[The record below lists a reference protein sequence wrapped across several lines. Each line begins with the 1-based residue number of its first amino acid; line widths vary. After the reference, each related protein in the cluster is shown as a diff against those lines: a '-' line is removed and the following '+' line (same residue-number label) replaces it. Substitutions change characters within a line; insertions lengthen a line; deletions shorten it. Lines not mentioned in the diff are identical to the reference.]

1 MKYQTINS
9 FDDPPRV
16 IRRAGAPEKIE
27 IPASIGESIRLSFKR
42 KFSAEGRRRFR
53 VDNIPMKGDSAKE
66 VVRKLV
72 RAVAFLLIVAGLLY
86 YVYYYHNYRER
97 VAQFGTLT
105 NIVNEYID
113 VPEVKLEKA
122 WADIKTKYPEVTF
135 PEGMNIKYAPLYAIN
150 QDVVGWLSI
159 PNTNISTVLLQS
171 EYSDYYLYKDI
182 FRETSRYGNPF
193 VDTNCRVGPDGTS
206 KNIIIYGHNTHDG
219 LMFHQLEK
227 YMDKDLAGYKNA
239 PVIQLDTLYDSSQWK
254 IFAVML
260 TNSTSDMNNGEVFT
274 YLYPDFSSDAS
285 FLSLVSDI
293 RARSMIHTDVDV
305 QAEDTILT
313 LYTCYQTIFKGGRLV
328 VFARRVREGESA
340 AVDTSAAYYDSNAIF
355 PQAYYDAM
363 GY

>member
-9 FDDPPRV
+9 FDEPAR
-16 IRRAGAPEKIE
+16 IYRRAGAPEEIE
-27 IPASIGESIRLSFKR
+27 VPASIGEAIRLSFKR

-86 YVYYYHNYRER
+86 YVYYYHNYRQR

-105 NIVNEYID
+105 DIVNEYID
-113 VPEVKLEKA
+113 VPEVKLDKA
-122 WADIKTKYPEVTF
+122 WSDIKSKYPEVEF

-171 EYSDYYLYKDI
+171 EYDDYYLYKDI

-193 VDTNCRVGPDGTS
+193 VDTNCRIGPDGTS

-219 LMFHQLEK
+219 LMFHQLTK
-227 YMDKDLAGYKNA
+227 YMTVEGYRNA

-285 FLSLVSDI
+285 FLSLVGDI

-305 QAEDTILT
+305 QGGDTILT
-313 LYTCYQTIFKGGRLV
+313 LYTCYQNIFKGGRLV
-328 VFARRVREGESA
+328 VFARRVRDGESA
-340 AVDTSAAYYDSNAIF
+340 AVDTSTAYYDSSAIF
-355 PQAYYDAM
+355 PQAYYDA

>member
-1 MKYQTINS
+1 MKYHTINS
-9 FDDPPRV
+9 FDEPARV
-16 IRRAGAPEKIE
+16 FKRAGAPEEIE
-27 IPASIGESIRLSFKR
+27 IPATIAESIRLYFKR

-53 VDNIPMKGDSAKE
+53 TDHFPAKGDSAKE
-66 VVRKLV
+66 VVRKIV

-86 YVYYYHNYRER
+86 YVYYYHNYRQR
-97 VAQFGTLT
+97 VAQYGKLT
-105 NIVNEYID
+105 GIVNEYID
-113 VPEVKLEKA
+113 VPEVKLDKA
-122 WADIKTKYPEVTF
+122 WNDIKSKYPAVTF

-193 VDTNCRVGPDGTS
+193 VDTNCRIGPDGTS
-206 KNIIIYGHNTHDG
+206 KQIIIYGHNTHDG
-219 LMFHQLEK
+219 LMFHQLTK
-227 YMDKDLAGYKNA
+227 YMDVEGYRNA
-239 PVIQLDTLYDSSQWK
+239 PVIQLDTLYESSQWK

-274 YLYPDFSSDAS
+274 YLYPDFSSEAS
-285 FLSLVSDI
+285 FLSLVRDI

-305 QAEDTILT
+305 QGGDTILT
-313 LYTCYQTIFKGGRLV
+313 LYTCYQNIFKGGRLV
-328 VFARRVREGESA
+328 VFARKVRDGESA
-340 AVDTSAAYYDSNAIF
+340 AVDTSTAYYDSSAIF